1 MQALAGRRPFW
12 SAAVVALAFGLS
24 PALPATA
31 APAGTSEANAAGSAD
46 GGDAYAAER
55 MRAIMAMLAYVL
67 PLSMDPSRF
76 ANPEDSAAVGSALRS
91 MAERADE
98 LETHGV
104 ERGPGF
110 RHLAEILARDV
121 READRRFRD
130 GRIEESAFLVQQLTE
145 NCLACHARLPST
157 ADTTMGQRLMEEMD
171 LEGLT
176 LPERARLQ
184 MATRQFSASLDTW
197 EKIFAS
203 PGTTPA
209 QLDRMG
215 YLGDYLTLCIRITGD
230 PQRALATLRR
240 LATRPDTSD
249 WVARDLAAWIDTLE
263 ELQTRGLETGDGS
276 GLKTA
281 RELLNEGDRVRER
294 PADKTGLVYDLVAS
308 SLLYRYTES
317 RPWGG
322 HDVAEAY
329 YLLGVAESRIDRSYW
344 ISQSEFYLE
353 TAIRMAPDAPFARQA
368 YDHLEKMT
376 LEGYTGSS
384 GVHLP
389 DDVRENLEALE
400 KLIDASA
407 PPTG

>member
-1 MQALAGRRPFW
+1 
-12 SAAVVALAFGLS
+12 VVALAFGLS

-55 MRAIMAMLAYVL
+55 MRAIMAILAYVL
-67 PLSMDPSRF
+67 PRSMDPSRF
-76 ANPEDSAAVGSALRS
+76 ADPEDSQAIGSALHS
-91 MAERADE
+91 MAERADD

-104 ERGPGF
+104 ERGSGF
-110 RHLAEILARDV
+110 RHLAEVLARDV

-157 ADTTMGQRLMEEMD
+157 SDTTMGQRLVEEMD

-203 PGTTPA
+203 PNTTPA

-215 YLGDYLTLCIRITGD
+215 YLGDYLTLCIRVTGD

-249 WVARDLAAWIDTLE
+249 WVAKDLAAWIDTLE

-276 GLKTA
+276 GLETA

-322 HDVAEAY
+322 HHVAEAY

-376 LEGYTGSS
+376 LQGYTGSS

-389 DDVRENLEALE
+389 DDVREKLEALE

>member
-1 MQALAGRRPFW
+1 
-12 SAAVVALAFGLS
+12 VVALAFGLS

-31 APAGTSEANAAGSAD
+31 APAATSEASAAGSAD

-55 MRAIMAMLAYVL
+55 MRAIMARLAYVL
-67 PLSMDPSRF
+67 PRSMDPSRF
-76 ANPEDSAAVGSALRS
+76 ADPEDGAAVGSALRS
-91 MAERADE
+91 MAERANE
-98 LETHGV
+98 LETHGA

-110 RHLAEILARDV
+110 QHLAQILARDV

-317 RPWGG
+317 RPWGS
-322 HDVAEAY
+322 HNVAEAY

-353 TAIRMAPDAPFARQA
+353 TAIRMAPDAPFARLA

-389 DDVRENLEALE
+389 DDVREKLEALE

-407 PPTG
+407 QPTG

>member
-1 MQALAGRRPFW
+1 MGFGRLLRGAAVGALAL
-12 SAAVVALAFGLS
+12 ALVSSVWAQ
-24 PALPATA
+24 A
-31 APAGTSEANAAGSAD
+31 APGGGGSVE
-46 GGDAYAAER
+46 GGDAFAAER
-55 MRAIMAMLAYVL
+55 MRGIMATLAFVL
-67 PLSMDPSRF
+67 PLSMDPNRF
-76 ANPEDSAAVGSALRS
+76 ADPEHSAAVGGALRS
-91 MAERADE
+91 MAERADD
-98 LETHGV
+98 LESHGV
-104 ERGPGF
+104 ERGSGF
-110 RHLAEILARDV
+110 QHLAQVLARDV

-130 GRIEESAFLVQQLTE
+130 GRIEEAAFLVQQLTE

-157 ADTTMGQRLMEEMD
+157 SDTTMGQRLVEEMD

-197 EKIFAS
+197 EGIFAS
-203 PGTTPA
+203 PDTTPA

-215 YLGDYLTLCIRITGD
+215 YLGDYLTLCIRVTGD

-240 LATRPDTSD
+240 LAQRPDTSD

-263 ELQTRGLETGDGS
+263 ELEKRGLESGDGS
-276 GLKTA
+276 GLKIA
-281 RELLNEGDRVRER
+281 RSLLEEGDRVRER

-322 HDVAEAY
+322 PDVAEAY

-344 ISQSEFYLE
+344 ISQAEFYLE
-353 TAIRMAPDAPFARQA
+353 TAIRMAPSAPFARAA
-368 YDHLEKMT
+368 YAYLKQMT

-400 KLIDASA
+400 RLIDSSA
-407 PPTG
+407 APAG

>member
-145 NCLACHARLPST
+145 NCLACHARL
-157 ADTTMGQRLMEEMD
+157 

-240 LATRPDTSD
+240 LAKRPDTSD

-276 GLKTA
+276 GLETA

-322 HDVAEAY
+322 HHVAEAY

-368 YDHLEKMT
+368 YDHLKKMT

-389 DDVRENLEALE
+389 DDVREKLEALQ